1 MATGSPFEP
10 VTIDGETHPISQCN
24 NCYIFPG
31 VGLGILAVGASRV
44 SDAMFIAASQALKDC
59 SPALRDRAAP
69 LLPPLDEIRETSKK
83 VAMAV
88 ARQAQKEGLAK
99 LQGEAEELVN
109 QSWWEPSYKE
119 SRSST

>member
-1 MATGSPFEP
+1 
-10 VTIDGETHPISQCN
+10 
-24 NCYIFPG
+24 
-31 VGLGILAVGASRV
+31 
-44 SDAMFIAASQALKDC
+44 
-59 SPALRDRAAP
+59 
-69 LLPPLDEIRETSKK
+69 PPLDEIRETSKK